1 MKGLGDLMKQA
12 QAMQAKLAKVQEELA
27 QRSVEASSGGGMV
40 TVTCDGQQN
49 IVKIKIDP
57 EVVNPQDIGMLED
70 LVLAAVNEARKRA
83 QELAAEEMGKVTQGM
98 LPPGIL

>member
-1 MKGLGDLMKQA
+1 
-12 QAMQAKLAKVQEELA
+12 
-27 QRSVEASSGGGMV
+27 MV

-49 IVKIKIDP
+49 VIKIKIDP
-57 EVVNPQDIGMLED
+57 EVVNPQEVGMLEE
-70 LVLAAVNEARKRA
+70 LILAAIAEARKRA

>member
-27 QRSVEASSGGGMV
+27 QKTVEATSGGGMV

-49 IVKIKIDP
+49 VIKIRIDP
-57 EVVNPQDIGMLED
+57 EVVNPQEVGMLEE
-70 LVLAAVNEARKRA
+70 LILAAVAEARKRA
-83 QELAAEEMGKVTQGM
+83 QELAAEEMGKVTQGI

>member
-12 QAMQAKLAKVQEELA
+12 QAMQSKLAKVQEELA
-27 QRSVEASSGGGMV
+27 RKTVEASSGGGMV

-49 IVKIKIDP
+49 ILAVKIDP
-57 EVVNPQDIGMLED
+57 EVVNPQEVGMLEE
-70 LVLAAVNEARKRA
+70 LILAAVNEARKRA
-83 QELAAEEMGKVTQGM
+83 QEVAAEEMGKVTQGM